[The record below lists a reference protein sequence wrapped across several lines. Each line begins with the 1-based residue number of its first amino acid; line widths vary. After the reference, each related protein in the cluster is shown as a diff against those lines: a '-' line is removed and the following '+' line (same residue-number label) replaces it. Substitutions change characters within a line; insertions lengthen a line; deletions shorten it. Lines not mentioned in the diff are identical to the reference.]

1 MDVFKE
7 LEETLR
13 ASILKRFPGITE
25 ATLKK
30 VRVWVDEKRDGCVT
44 TNAAFL
50 VAKETNKPL
59 PEVALMVAAGWVADD
74 NRLGAANCFLSDG
87 AVVEIISNSIRRE

>member
-13 ASILKRFPGITE
+13 ASVLKRFPGITE

-59 PEVALMVAAGWVADD
+59 PEVALWVAAGWVADD
-74 NRLGAANCFLSDG
+74 NRLGAADCFLSDG
-87 AVVEIISNSIRRE
+87 VVVEIYQRIV

>member
-1 MDVFKE
+1 MDVFKG

-30 VRVWVDEKRDGCVT
+30 VRVWVDEKLDGCVT

-59 PEVALMVAAGWVADD
+59 PEVALRVAAGWVADD
-74 NRLGAANCFLSDG
+74 NRLGTADCFLSDG
-87 AVVEIISNSIRRE
+87 AVVKIVSKNRMR

>member
-1 MDVFKE
+1 MDVYKE

-13 ASILKRFPGITE
+13 ASVLKRFPAITE

-30 VRVWVDEKRDGCVT
+30 VRVWADEKLDGCVT

-59 PEVALMVAAGWVADD
+59 SEAALWVAAGWVADD
-74 NRLGAANCFLSDG
+74 KRLGDARCFLGGG
-87 AVVEIISNSIRRE
+87 AIVEIKSKKSKK